1 MAPTAVERLAGAVL
15 AAEAIALLAVVGWEI
30 VALVGGDTI
39 EVPSSVALIVLTAI
53 GAVALAAFAVSVWRR
68 VSWGRSGGIVAQLL
82 ILAVA
87 LGAATGQYA
96 DAGTAVLIAVPG
108 VVGFVLLVA
117 ATRRAARGRGDA

>member
-1 MAPTAVERLAGAVL
+1 MAPSAVERIAGDVL
-15 AAEAIALLAVVGWEI
+15 AAEAVALLAVVGWEI

-39 EVPSSVALIVLTAI
+39 DVPSSVALIVLTAI
-53 GAVALAAFAVSVWRR
+53 GAAALVAFAVSVWRR

-108 VVGFVLLVA
+108 IVGFVLLVA
-117 ATRRAARGRGDA
+117 ATRRAARDRGEA